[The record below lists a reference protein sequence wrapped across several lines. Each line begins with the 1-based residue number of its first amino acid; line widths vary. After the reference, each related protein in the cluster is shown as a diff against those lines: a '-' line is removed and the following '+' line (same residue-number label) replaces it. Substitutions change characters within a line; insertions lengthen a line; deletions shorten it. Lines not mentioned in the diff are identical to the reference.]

1 MDPQTLKLVDTTVV
15 FLQYMTSV
23 FLIILTASGALFYY
37 YWTTKLEK
45 VGLKDFLPFALP
57 AGLILGGLV
66 FIGAVYRKLID
77 ALSSGIIT
85 KYMEFWYK
93 YVGLLLWPVLF
104 FSIICLVFAF
114 IRVHRRV
121 KNCSEE

>member
-1 MDPQTLKLVDTTVV
+1 MDTQTLKLVDTTVV

-45 VGLKDFLPFALP
+45 VRLKHLLPFALP
-57 AGLILGGLV
+57 AGIILGGLV
-66 FIGAVYRKLID
+66 FIGEVYRKLIA

-85 KYMEFWYK
+85 KYMEFWFK
-93 YVGLLLWPVLF
+93 YVGLLLWPALF
-104 FSIICLVFAF
+104 LSIICLVFAF

-121 KNCSEE
+121 RNCSKE

>member
-1 MDPQTLKLVDTTVV
+1 MNGQTLQLIDTTIV

-37 YWTTKLEK
+37 YWITKMENLR
-45 VGLKDFLPFALP
+45 VKDLLPFALP
-57 AGLILGGLV
+57 AAIILGVLFFIGMVYQGLIT
-66 FIGAVYRKLID
+66 

-85 KYMEFWYK
+85 KYMEFWFK
-93 YVGLLLWPVLF
+93 YVGLVLWPALF

-114 IRVHRRV
+114 IRVHSGS
-121 KNCSEE
+121 NIA